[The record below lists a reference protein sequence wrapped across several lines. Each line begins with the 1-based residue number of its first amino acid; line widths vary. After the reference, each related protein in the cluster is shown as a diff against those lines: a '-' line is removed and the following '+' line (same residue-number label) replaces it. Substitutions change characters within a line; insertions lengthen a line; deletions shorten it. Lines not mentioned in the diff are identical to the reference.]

1 VHQFQLQK
9 QRNLNE
15 ISIVVPLRLSQL
27 YTFNGSGALTSPP
40 DLPGTVC
47 VCVCVCMYVCVCVRV
62 YVCMCVCVSVCVSV
76 SEGVCVCVVW
86 YGVVWCVVM

>member
-1 VHQFQLQK
+1 MHQFQLQK

-40 DLPGTVC
+40 DLPGNAMC
-47 VCVCVCMYVCVCVRV
+47 VCKGEGVCV
-62 YVCMCVCVSVCVSV
+62 YVCACVCAC
-76 SEGVCVCVVW
+76 ECVCVCVVW
-86 YGVVWCVVM
+86 CRVVE